1 MTGARGDQAYLAGDG
16 ASEKTPL
23 LDAKMNYLVFFHFL
37 TFYSALS
44 HLTLD
49 PARCQLTREP
59 RKQGKAK
66 KKKGIERQ
74 MSQTA
79 TSSSCF
85 TYTSFHL
92 TSEYVFGHLS
102 FLLVNP
108 GKKVSLIFSKR
119 AEIGINCN

>member
-1 MTGARGDQAYLAGDG
+1 
-16 ASEKTPL
+16 
-23 LDAKMNYLVFFHFL
+23 
-37 TFYSALS
+37 
-44 HLTLD
+44 
-49 PARCQLTREP
+49 
-59 RKQGKAK
+59 
-66 KKKGIERQ
+66 

-85 TYTSFHL
+85 AYTSFHL